1 MSPGKGYMLGA
12 LAVAVLLLVR
22 TAPVSAQS
30 QDWLARYNGT
40 FGGGQDCPTPRFTG
54 RYVVPGGGGSTIVA
68 LPLCNNP
75 QELLQVDTLF
85 PPTFDL
91 DVVVGK
97 FAPDGSML
105 WLRRY
110 GTAVRTLA
118 GVAVDPA
125 GDVYVLV
132 GTALR
137 GARAS
142 AWTQSLL
149 TLKYAG
155 ADGQLLWQAH
165 EPDWV
170 AVPRGLAVAT
180 DGSVAVTGVVR
191 YDEGIE
197 SSNHDV
203 VTVKYNRDG
212 RRLWWAL
219 LSGSSPADDAPVL
232 RKAAG
237 ADVAVDGAGR
247 VYVGAI
253 VSADPFGS
261 LYVVRATCYGDDGRR
276 IWQADRP
283 TESFWLHHEVR
294 LSLDQAGSLYIAAP
308 GQGTSLLLMRRA
320 TADGALV
327 FAREIAAP
335 RFTAALTLDG
345 HGGLYV
351 LSAAYAL
358 IDRSPISLTRCSASD
373 GTLLWRELVR
383 TPNAFRVPAFAVAV
397 DARGDAY
404 VAGSYEPF
412 DPLTWTEPIAPI
424 PRHNWAA
431 WKYAADD
438 GRLLW
443 NRRDAGPG
451 RLSDVAV
458 GVIVEAD
465 GVRVGGVYSTPQGE
479 AVRLVEYAR
488 DGQER
493 WATERVAAVGSAEA
507 APALCDYCREEPRT
521 CPNCLAVLASGGTV
535 TVGKAAS
542 GSHEHGFIVK
552 HDAAGRRVWA
562 RTVEARLRAV
572 AVDAAGA
579 AYVAG
584 DVANYVDAAPRLL
597 ISKFA
602 ADGTRLWTARSGD
615 NVFSTALDIRLD
627 AAGHAL
633 VTALFRQGQG
643 ASFFKHHAADGHLL
657 ATQTQVFDPYHVSD
671 IGVDL
676 RDSTLYVAT
685 TGGLWKYN
693 ASGQSLWTAPV
704 SASKLVQDPVGD
716 VYAFSGDFPWSSSIA
731 KVSQGDGHT
740 LWASDGC
747 PPGIPSRAMA
757 ADGNAVYLACGG
769 DAAAPASIRKL
780 ASADGHELWRALLP
794 VSGTLDRWITDIAL
808 DTNGDVFAA
817 YQTNTSFGGYS
828 TVRRYAGLNGRLLSS
843 ADYSAAAGTY
853 SSPLALEG
861 DGTGS
866 VHVAIATTEPV
877 TGHDVVVAKYGD
889 GPPNADITL
898 TLDDGRSRVAPR
910 ETTTYT
916 LTVLNRGPAESAE
929 VQVQASLPSQ
939 CAWVSWGCAAPAG
952 AICATAGSGTLT
964 DTATAPVGVPV
975 TYRIDCRLPSTATG
989 LLTATASATATVV
1002 DPSPDD
1008 NSARDESVVA
1018 MPSADAM
1025 PSVRGT
1031 R

>member
-12 LAVAVLLLVR
+12 LAVVVLLLVR

-40 FGGGQDCPTPRFTG
+40 FSGGQDCPTPRFTG

-75 QELLQVDTLF
+75 QELLQADTLF

-91 DVVVGK
+91 DIVVGK
-97 FAPDGSML
+97 FAADGSML

-110 GTAVRTLA
+110 ATAVRTLA
-118 GVAVDPA
+118 GVAVDPT

-137 GARAS
+137 GSRAS

-155 ADGQLLWQAH
+155 ADGQLLWQMY

-170 AVPRGLAVAT
+170 AVPRALAVAA

-191 YDEGIE
+191 YDEGFE
-197 SSNHDV
+197 WNNHDI

-219 LSGSSPADDAPVL
+219 LSGSSPAEDAPVL

-247 VYVGAI
+247 VYVGAL
-253 VSADPFGS
+253 VSVDPTGS
-261 LYVVRATCYGDDGRR
+261 QFVVRVTCYGDDGRR
-276 IWQADRP
+276 VWQADRP
-283 TESFWLHHEVR
+283 TGPLGWYHEVR
-294 LSLDQAGSLYIAAP
+294 LSLDQAGSLYVAAP
-308 GQGTSLLLMRRA
+308 GQGVSLLLMRRA

-327 FAREIAAP
+327 FARDIAAP
-335 RFTAALTLDG
+335 RYTVALALDG

-351 LSAAYAL
+351 LSSAYAL
-358 IDRSPISLTRCSASD
+358 IDAGPVSLTRCSASD
-373 GTLLWRELVR
+373 GTLLWQALVS

-397 DARGDAY
+397 DDRGDAY

-412 DPLTWTEPIAPI
+412 DPLPWGEHI

-451 RLSDVAV
+451 RLNDVAL
-458 GVIVEAD
+458 GVIVDAD
-465 GVRVGGVYSTPQGE
+465 RVRVGGVYSTPRGE
-479 AVRLVEYAR
+479 AVRLVEYAL
-488 DGQER
+488 DGGQR

-507 APALCDYCREEPRT
+507 APTLCDYCRADPRT
-521 CPNCLAVLASGGTV
+521 CPNCLVALASGGTV

-542 GSHEHGFIVK
+542 GGHEHGFIVK
-552 HDAAGRRVWA
+552 HDAAGQRVWA
-562 RTVEARLRAV
+562 RAVEARLRAV
-572 AVDAAGA
+572 VVDATGA

-584 DVANYVDAAPRLL
+584 DVANYVDAAPRLQ
-597 ISKFA
+597 IAKFT
-602 ADGTRLWTARSGD
+602 ADGTLLWTARSGD
-615 NVFSTALDIRLD
+615 NLSSTALDIRLD

-643 ASFFKHHAADGHLL
+643 ASLFKHHAADGHLL
-657 ATQTQVFDPYHVSD
+657 ATQTQVFAPHLVNDMS
-671 IGVDL
+671 VDL
-676 RDSTLYVAT
+676 RDNALYVAT

-704 SASKLVQDPVGD
+704 SASKLVRDPVGD
-716 VYAFSGDFPWSSSIA
+716 VYVFSHDFPWSSSIA
-731 KVSQGDGHT
+731 KVSQGDGYT
-740 LWASDGC
+740 LWTSDGC
-747 PPGIPSRAMA
+747 PPGILSRAMA

-780 ASADGHELWRALLP
+780 ASADGHELWRTLLP
-794 VSGTLDRWITDIAL
+794 ASGTAGRSINDIAL
-808 DTNGDVFAA
+808 DANGDVFTA
-817 YQTNTSFGGYS
+817 YQTNTRFGGHS
-828 TVRRYAGLNGRLLSS
+828 TVQRYAGLNGRLLSS
-843 ADYSAAAGTY
+843 AGYSAAAGTY
-853 SSPLALEG
+853 TSPLALKG

-939 CAWVSWGCAAPAG
+939 CAWVSWGCAAPEG
-952 AICATAGSGTLT
+952 AICTTAGSGTLT

-1018 MPSADAM
+1018 MPSANAM
-1025 PSVRGT
+1025 SSVRGT